1 MRILRQK
8 QKSRDNKQKSET
20 EGRFVTAYLNHGVS
34 PDNAEYEYMVL
45 VQPTPDQA
53 KEIASEGGL
62 PYQILRKDH
71 YAHIVK
77 DIPSGTVGYV
87 MFETLDNIKDDY
99 LLASD
104 AETLILLR
112 PTDKKTLVMSIC
124 DPNLNLEEKTYT
136 TAKPS
141 RPLIKSILLK
151 GKWKNVSDNDE
162 VVIKQENG
170 NTRLTA
176 TCIDGRPVEF
186 KLIAQ

>member
-1 MRILRQK
+1 M
-8 QKSRDNKQKSET
+8 DNQQKSET
-20 EGRFVTAYLNHGVS
+20 EGKFVTAYLNHGVS
-34 PDNAEYEYMVL
+34 PDNAGYEYMVL
-45 VQPTPDQA
+45 VQPTPEQA
-53 KEIASEGGL
+53 KEITSEEGL
-62 PYQILRKDH
+62 PYQILRKDY

-141 RPLIKSILLK
+141 RPLIKSVLLK